1 MSDATSPTVETG
13 RDLLRKNAVLATRL
27 GALGARG
34 ATAATALSGSGTPP
48 TDDLVHALRDAGR
61 DFAALRAEALAAAGA
76 AGVTAPPAEAIASTR
91 HLEDVLRALV
101 QTLEVEERRAALA
114 RVRAEALAVLD
125 RVAALVHR
133 DDPAFA
139 ALARCH
145 KRANAVRAALAASS
159 ESDPERER
167 AAAAEATAP
176 FTALLALMDGA
187 QAIEDDQWAALED
200 AVTDAFGRPLAAA
213 ATRGRLLSAVVEGR
227 PGSAAAP

>member
-1 MSDATSPTVETG
+1 MPRRLPSRRVATCS
-13 RDLLRKNAVLATRL
+13 
-27 GALGARG
+27 G

-167 AAAAEATAP
+167 AAAAEATAINGP
-176 FTALLALMDGA
+176 RWRTRSPTPSAARWRPPPPGA
-187 QAIEDDQWAALED
+187 ASFQRSSRGAPAPPR
-200 AVTDAFGRPLAAA
+200 RPRPP
-213 ATRGRLLSAVVEGR
+213 RGRRAPSGR
-227 PGSAAAP
+227 RG